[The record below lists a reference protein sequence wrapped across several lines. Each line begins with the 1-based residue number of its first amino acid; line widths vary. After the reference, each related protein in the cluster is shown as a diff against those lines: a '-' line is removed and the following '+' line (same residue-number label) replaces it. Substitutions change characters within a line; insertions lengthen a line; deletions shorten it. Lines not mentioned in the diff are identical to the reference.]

1 MSKVTHIPSSIGS
14 PSHRIDCGYPGIDAD
29 QCAARKCCYDDSTEN
44 VPFCY
49 QSFLMSERMI
59 KTGQRVALLPKE
71 CPAKPSDRQNC
82 GYNRIKP
89 DQCRSLGWGVLHLCL
104 ANRSTICLVTKQP
117 VFIIL
122 VLTTYC
128 HSNLT
133 ASIRK
138 RL

>member
-1 MSKVTHIPSSIGS
+1 MSSSPNFFSFEIITKKSYQTFFNFLSGFTSKVNSLFFFSIGS

-29 QCAARKCCYDDSTEN
+29 QCAARKCCYDDTTQN

-71 CPAKPSDRQNC
+71 CPARPSDRENC

-89 DQCRSLGWGVLHLCL
+89 DQCRSLGSRC
-104 ANRSTICLVTKQP
+104 
-117 VFIIL
+117 
-122 VLTTYC
+122 
-128 HSNLT
+128 
-133 ASIRK
+133 SIFVDYK
-138 RL
+138 LI